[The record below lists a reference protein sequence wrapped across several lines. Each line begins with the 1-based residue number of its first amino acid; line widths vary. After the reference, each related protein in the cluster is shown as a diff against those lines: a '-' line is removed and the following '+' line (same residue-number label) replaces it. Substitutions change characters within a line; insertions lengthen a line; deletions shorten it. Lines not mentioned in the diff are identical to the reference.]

1 MTKEE
6 KDILYGMECLFFDLY
21 IMDDLYILLFDYW
34 SEHREGDV
42 SMIKEVEDID
52 IIDGGCNEW

>member
-6 KDILYGMECLFFDLY
+6 KDILYGMECLFFDLH
-21 IMDDLYILLFDYW
+21 IMDDLYIPLFDYW

-52 IIDGGCNEW
+52 EGL